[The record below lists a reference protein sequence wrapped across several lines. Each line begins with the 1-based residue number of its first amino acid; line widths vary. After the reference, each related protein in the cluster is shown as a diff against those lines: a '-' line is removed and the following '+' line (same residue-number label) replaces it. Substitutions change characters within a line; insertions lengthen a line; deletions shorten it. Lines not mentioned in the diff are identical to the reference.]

1 MVIDYLDPTPT
12 YRLQQI
18 RHTLKTIHGVELP
31 NNLSESKIHALISET
46 QQTRDTVIEN
56 SSFNSYLSNPEY
68 IKSML
73 ILEALRISLREVS
86 PGRKKKAVKEAVDA
100 PVSKEQQ
107 RLAFARK
114 LEQFAMYAV
123 PPSKTGKLS
132 TEEKQ
137 QQEQRDLFIV
147 SLQTIADKL
156 QHVGTAFAKEQETQ
170 LTTLERDIVKLMRH
184 AEQAGMLDDVSEK
197 IKTRIVNKGVELYG
211 PALLAQREELRG
223 DPEIRRGD
231 WEVEKEIEKEKEQ
244 PMDKKA
250 KKSVK
255 ETDMIQSRREVTPE
269 GNEFVKARLDAIKA
283 GKKHFSV
290 GGKTFQITGDTSDEL
305 AKVDE
310 AVLGEMH
317 DSLEFDVE
325 VEHDPHTDVKH
336 YEYQASMT
344 RSELYRNAKYAMS
357 MMNQIQVNEEIE
369 PWIAGA
375 LTKSANYL
383 DKIYHYLDYYKTF
396 EPEQL
401 PEDLDGD
408 MELGE
413 TSGSITRQNLMM
425 IVEYSTKLF
434 EMIKPGDHLEGWV
447 AMKLTTAS
455 ECISSAKHYLDYK
468 QFEMHALDD
477 HFSDARAGKSRHLA
491 EQRLRRAKIME
502 QQDLAQA
509 ETLLAAKDLSNQLQQ
524 TAEKI
529 AKMSVEDLMPLVD
542 VMREQFGPEAAQG
555 FNDTVKASLES
566 LLSTTTDTKEQVD
579 TSIETLQQGG
589 IPGQQAEAPA
599 PNVELGGEETPP
611 EGELGEPPAEEP
623 SEQEPLGRSKKSD
636 LAEAWDDDWG
646 SDEPTEDQEDELP
659 EGQDNHN
666 LDGKEEGLM
675 EARSKC
681 MECGTG
687 YYQENKKGKMACSK
701 CGAVME
707 SKKKAKKVKESLMG
721 IDPATRYDVM
731 SRERLDTM
739 AKQGDSRARQELSKR
754 GPAPAPSL
762 ASKPSATGVSD
773 PYELASDDRLR
784 GMAAR
789 GDQQAKAEM
798 EKRRQPRQPMQ
809 EVAPPGEK
817 AERFIRQNKE
827 KFRKQYGDR
836 AEEVLYSTAWKMFG
850 KKEESYTRNQAR
862 LETTKKHISS
872 LEKTLQE
879 HRQTWKQQLAEGTVV
894 DPLNTG
900 YGLEGEVV
908 AGKLA
913 QAQQHQRKVETW
925 LAAYRNQGIH
935 KLQEQVA
942 TVVQIRKL
950 VQAKK
955 HAPWGLAYQDKQ
967 GQQQQ
972 KFFESRDNAKLWR
985 DLNAKDIKVV
995 QMFGPRDFD
1004 KKIARLQGTL

>member
-12 YRLQQI
+12 YRLKQI
-18 RHTLKTIHGVELP
+18 RHTLKSIHGVELP
-31 NNLSESKIHALISET
+31 HNLSESKIHALILET
-46 QQTRDTVIEN
+46 QRTQNIVIEN

-86 PGRKKKAVKEAVDA
+86 PGRKKKTVKEAIDA

-107 RLAFARK
+107 RLAFAHE

-132 TEEKQ
+132 NEEKQ

-184 AEQAGMLDDVSEK
+184 AQQAGMLDDVTDK

-317 DSLEFDVE
+317 DSLEFDVD

-413 TSGSITRQNLMM
+413 TSGSVTRQNLMM

-491 EQRLRRAKIME
+491 EQRLRRANFME

-555 FNDTVKASLES
+555 FNDVVKASLES
-566 LLSTTTDTKEQVD
+566 LLSTTTETKEQVD

-589 IPGQQAEAPA
+589 IPGQQTEAPA
-599 PNVELGGEETPP
+599 PDVELAGEETPP

-646 SDEPTEDQEDELP
+646 SDEPTEDQQDELP
-659 EGQDNHN
+659 EGPDNI
-666 LDGKEEGLM
+666 DDKEEGYGLM

-721 IDPATRYDVM
+721 MDPATRYDVM

-762 ASKPSATGVSD
+762 ATKPSATGVSD

-836 AEEVLYSTAWKMFG
+836 AEEVLYSTAWKQFG
-850 KKEESYTRNQAR
+850 KKQESYTRNQAR

>member
-1 MVIDYLDPTPT
+1 
-12 YRLQQI
+12 
-18 RHTLKTIHGVELP
+18 
-31 NNLSESKIHALISET
+31 
-46 QQTRDTVIEN
+46 VIEN

-86 PGRKKKAVKEAVDA
+86 PGRKKKAVKEAIDA

-107 RLAFARK
+107 RLAFAHE

-132 TEEKQ
+132 NEEKQ

-184 AEQAGMLDDVSEK
+184 AQQAGMLDDVTDK

-244 PMDKKA
+244 PMDKTA

-283 GKKHFSV
+283 GKKHFTV
-290 GGKTFQITGDTSDEL
+290 GGKTFQITGDTRDEF
-305 AKVDE
+305 AKGDQ

-325 VEHDPHTDVKH
+325 VERDPHTDVKH
-336 YEYQASMT
+336 YEYQASMS

-357 MMNQIQVNEEIE
+357 MMNQVQVNEEVE

-375 LTKSANYL
+375 LTKAANYL
-383 DKIYHYLDYYKTF
+383 DKIYHYLDYYQTF
-396 EPEQL
+396 EPEKL

-408 MELGE
+408 MDLGE
-413 TSGSITRQNLMM
+413 TSGSITRQHLMM

-468 QFEMHALDD
+468 HFEMHALDD
-477 HFSDARAGKSRHLA
+477 HFQDARAGKSRQLA
-491 EQRLRRAKIME
+491 EQALKRGRRRHLRE

-555 FNDTVKASLES
+555 FNDVVKASLEN
-566 LLSTTTDTKEQVD
+566 LLSTTSDTKYQVD

-589 IPGQQAEAPA
+589 IPGQQEQGLAPD
-599 PNVELGGEETPP
+599 VELAGEEIP
-611 EGELGEPPAEEP
+611 GDDELGEPPVEEP
-623 SEQEPLGRSKKSD
+623 GAEAPLGRSKKSD
-636 LAEAWDDDWG
+636 LAETWDDDWG
-646 SDEPTEDQEDELP
+646 SDQETADDAYEIGYQAGVNNKPSSANPFQGKDSQKATKWQDGHRDGRQEP
-659 EGQDNHN
+659 
-666 LDGKEEGLM
+666 GLM
-675 EARSKC
+675 EAKHGKTPLEKSKSIKKPHGKWDSHTLSQLKAAKKKLMDKESRSK
-681 MECGTG
+681 
-687 YYQENKKGKMACSK
+687 QEHKD
-701 CGAVME
+701 
-707 SKKKAKKVKESLMG
+707 VKEINAAIQAKSKPAKVDENIMG
-721 IDPATRYDVM
+721 MDAQTRYDVM

-762 ASKPSATGVSD
+762 AMKPSVTGVSD

-784 GMAAR
+784 SMTAR
-789 GDQQAKAEM
+789 GDQKAKAEM
-798 EKRRQPRQPMQ
+798 DKRRQPVK

-827 KFRKQYGDR
+827 KFSQQYGDR
-836 AEEVLYSTAWKMFG
+836 AEEVLYATAWKQFG
-850 KKEESYTRNQAR
+850 IKQESYKKNQTR
-862 LETTKKHISS
+862 LESTKQYIRG
-872 LEKTLQE
+872 LEKLLQE
-879 HRQTWKQQLAEGTVV
+879 HRGSWKQQLAEGTVV

-900 YGLEGEVV
+900 YGLEGEIV
-908 AGKLA
+908 AGKLSKARA
-913 QAQQHQRKVETW
+913 QKTQLETW
-925 LAAYRNQGIH
+925 LAASRNQGIH
-935 KLQEQVA
+935 QLQEQVA
-942 TVVQIRKL
+942 TVQKIRKL
-950 VQAKK
+950 TQARAKQ
-955 HAPWGLAYQDKQ
+955 PWGVAFIDQN
-967 GQQQQ
+967 GQQHQ
-972 KFFESRDNAKLWR
+972 KFFESQDNAKLWR
-985 DLNAKDIKVV
+985 DLNAKDIKVL

-1004 KKIARLQGTL
+1004 KKVAQLRGTL